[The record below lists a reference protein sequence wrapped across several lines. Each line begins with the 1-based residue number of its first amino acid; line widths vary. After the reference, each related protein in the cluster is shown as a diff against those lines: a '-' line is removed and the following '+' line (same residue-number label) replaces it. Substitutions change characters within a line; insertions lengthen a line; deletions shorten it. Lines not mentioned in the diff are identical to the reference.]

1 MIIDERLSQNYD
13 YCYLESMHWL
23 FSSGKVK
30 ASNIIC
36 GLSYGLDAIET
47 NYIKEPTIN
56 LAMHSQD
63 LYYDVHHLLKI
74 LQNDKNHIV
83 KKWIF
88 VFGYYSLFYDLSHT
102 QFGE

>member
-1 MIIDERLSQNYD
+1 MGLDSGEIGKMIIDERLSQNYD

-74 LQNDKNHIV
+74 LQNDKVDICL
-83 KKWIF
+83 WLLQPF
-88 VFGYYSLFYDLSHT
+88 L
-102 QFGE
+102 

>member
-56 LAMHSQD
+56 R
-63 LYYDVHHLLKI
+63 VE
-74 LQNDKNHIV
+74 
-83 KKWIF
+83 F
-88 VFGYYSLFYDLSHT
+88 YSLSAYRVDDCSDK
-102 QFGE
+102 